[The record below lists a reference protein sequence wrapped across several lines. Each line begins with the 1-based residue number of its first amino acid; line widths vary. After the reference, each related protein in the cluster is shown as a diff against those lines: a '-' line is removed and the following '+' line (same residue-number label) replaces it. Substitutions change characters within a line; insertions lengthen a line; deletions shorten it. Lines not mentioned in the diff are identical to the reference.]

1 MTQMMLKITVNIL
14 TLPAV
19 ICLGLEISVDQGEVE
34 AKVKIYSCV
43 LCRSA
48 QKKYTIY
55 CITIRN
61 FIYYCSLLM
70 RILVPLRRLLSVSLA
85 HKAWIWKFFKKM
97 LRGLFME
104 LFSNATWKFRTT
116 TESLLLSQRA
126 RWYVKF
132 CVNGKLSSN
141 EKTPKSHW
149 KEIFYK
155 TNINPG
161 RYKILLG

>member
-61 FIYYCSLLM
+61 FI
-70 RILVPLRRLLSVSLA
+70 
-85 HKAWIWKFFKKM
+85 
-97 LRGLFME
+97 
-104 LFSNATWKFRTT
+104 
-116 TESLLLSQRA
+116 LLLF
-126 RWYVKF
+126 V
-132 CVNGKLSSN
+132 VDESSSP
-141 EKTPKSHW
+141 TPKTFVGVFGAQSLDL
-149 KEIFYK
+149 KIF
-155 TNINPG
+155 
-161 RYKILLG
+161 